1 MGRIKEKKGRSRPR
15 IIESDSESEADVD
28 ELSMSM
34 NRVQLIDEPPP
45 KSDSNFSV
53 QRKPPRGRRI
63 QRLEDFSWSSSD
75 EDSDEESEGSYTTSC
90 SSNKNKPEK
99 QIEEKSTMPRNKR
112 NASSVSSPSANH
124 PTILSSDKKTSDSNA
139 SFTSTRNKSVRS
151 KVKSSHV
158 ARAFSSDISFS
169 DSSSS
174 SLSILLSS
182 DDESTE
188 SNQKRSKKKQH
199 FSWSFNKN
207 RQEYTIAGNSKL
219 PAFSIPSDLYDQL
232 YDFQKEGVMWMASL
246 HLPQIGGILGDD
258 MGMVN
263 STKRWGKGCQ
273 VFNAH
278 VLFIFSSLVSR
289 RVKHSRHWHF

>member
-1 MGRIKEKKGRSRPR
+1 MGRIEEKKGRSRPR

-34 NRVQLIDEPPP
+34 NRVQLIDEHPPR
-45 KSDSNFSV
+45 SE
-53 QRKPPRGRRI
+53 RKPPRGRNI

-75 EDSDEESEGSYTTSC
+75 EDSDEESERSYTTSC
-90 SSNKNKPEK
+90 SSNRNKSKK
-99 QIEEKSTMPRNKR
+99 QIGEKSIMPRNKR
-112 NASSVSSPSANH
+112 YASSVSSQSVSQS
-124 PTILSSDKKTSDSNA
+124 TILSSDKKTSDSNA
-139 SFTSTRNKSVRS
+139 SFTSTRNKSVHS
-151 KVKSSHV
+151 KVKPSHV
-158 ARAFSSDISFS
+158 ARAFNSDISFS

-188 SNQKRSKKKQH
+188 SNQKRSKKK

-207 RQEYTIAGNSKL
+207 RQEYTIGGNGKL

-232 YDFQKEGVMWMASL
+232 YDFQKEGVMWMATL

-263 STKRWGKGCQ
+263 SAKRWGESSQ
-273 VFNAH
+273 VLNAH
-278 VLFIFSSLVSR
+278 VLFIFSSLLSR
-289 RVKHSRHWHF
+289 RVKHSRRWHF